1 MWWVRVTVLQEMG
14 RWAQMEIWVWRTF
27 CCTPEAWECT
37 GCFQKLNPTSTD
49 RPRSR
54 TRQHKKGGGRQ
65 KEGKKAGKV
74 AAIVHTG
81 GKDIRSGERKGRRE
95 GGKREGADEAGKTSK
110 KLYSSFYLGV
120 YLGDGDISGQ
130 VLEPDRTSFHTITH
144 RGRTL
149 SFPVKHTT
157 TGSLYKSVP
166 ARVTQRT

>member
-1 MWWVRVTVLQEMG
+1 MGLGKNPAVASGRWRSEAGRGGRQSQVMWRIGRRSAGAAGWGVWWVRVTVLQEMG

-120 YLGDGDISGQ
+120 L
-130 VLEPDRTSFHTITH
+130 PW
-144 RGRTL
+144 
-149 SFPVKHTT
+149 
-157 TGSLYKSVP
+157 
-166 ARVTQRT
+166 